1 MQRKDAL
8 KTTCKKGFPGMK
20 TLIIVIGIMFFFLT
34 PPAHASISPASH
46 GQNAVPC
53 NDSLIT
59 AGSEKLTEKKPLTMV
74 TDETG
79 RTYFIFQHQLA
90 GMSWAAGHHLPWV
103 SPF

>member
-1 MQRKDAL
+1 MQRNDAL
-8 KTTCKKGFPGMK
+8 KTTCKKGVPGMK

-46 GQNAVPC
+46 RQNAVLG

-59 AGSEKLTEKKPLTMV
+59 AGSAKLTEKKPLTMV

-79 RTYFIFQHQLA
+79 RTFFIFQHQFA
-90 GMSWAAGHHLPWV
+90 GMSWAAGYHLPCV